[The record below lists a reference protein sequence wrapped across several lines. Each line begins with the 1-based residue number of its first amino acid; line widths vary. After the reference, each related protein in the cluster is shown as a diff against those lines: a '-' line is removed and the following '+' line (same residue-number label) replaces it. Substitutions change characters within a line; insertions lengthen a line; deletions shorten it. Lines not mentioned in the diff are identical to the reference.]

1 MEQFVP
7 KVADG
12 LTYPEWMRTGKK
24 DCIDY
29 ARERMEEILATHD
42 VLIPLPPGQEKDVKK
57 ILNEARKYYREKGL
71 ISDEEW
77 EVYHE
82 KVLRSPDYPFA

>member
-1 MEQFVP
+1 M
-7 KVADG
+7 K
-12 LTYPEWMRTGKK
+12 TGKK

-29 ARERMEEILATHD
+29 AKERMEEILTTHK
-42 VLIPLPPGQEKDVKK
+42 VSVPLTPGQEEDIKK

-77 EVYHE
+77 EVYQE
-82 KVLRSPDYPFA
+82 KVLKSPDYPFA